1 MNGTTMADD
10 IALRV
15 PLSGVHL
22 IEASAGTGKTF
33 TLTAWL
39 LRLLIEGGVP
49 LPQLLAVTFTRA
61 ATAELRER
69 VRRRLRVAERL
80 LEGAAPENEEA
91 QQTAAII
98 AHAQAHGVAADQL
111 RLRLQAA
118 LLQLDEACIFT
129 IHGFCGRALKEFG
142 FLAGSLNEDGVIDQ
156 ADTIWQQV
164 AEDLWREASATDAA
178 SHANLRE
185 LWDTPDALAASLP
198 RVCDPARQLLP
209 QADAS
214 DLADWLHGLRRNA
227 TQRFADVL
235 AERRQRTQDQ
245 LIEQMWRACH
255 QTRFASAVRQRW
267 PMMLVDEFQDTDPR
281 QWDIFQRIHLAE
293 TEEPESASGLFLI
306 GDPKQAIY
314 RFRGGDLPTYLHAR
328 DFARRAG
335 GEDTLD
341 VNYRSRPAV
350 LRAIE
355 TLFTAS
361 PLPFL
366 DPGIEFHPVQASARN
381 PDDGVRRAGA
391 ASPGLCVHWLP
402 ADPGG
407 KSRRAKEDDTI
418 SAIATCVAEIA
429 AWLNHGELE
438 ENGVRRRVR
447 PNDIAVLVRLNKQ
460 ITLVRD
466 ALARAGIAAASQ
478 SNDSVFRSEAANEVL
493 ALLEAFAHPAD
504 PARLRAAL
512 ATRLLGGTVSQL
524 ERMEADEA
532 QARAW
537 QERIEHA
544 AQTWQQRG
552 PLPALLPF
560 LTGAA
565 AERLSERDGAR
576 LMTDALHLAE
586 LLQAEAGSRHG
597 LHGLLRWFAAQCV
610 ETPAGDELALR
621 LESDTQAVQIVT
633 LHKSKGL
640 EYPIVLLPF
649 TAFDGGGGGNA
660 GVRCVQAQ
668 EDGAA
673 ANYLFKSRGSGKQRE
688 IILGDARH
696 DDRLARNDDAERAE
710 DLRLLYVGLTRA
722 RHALHLVWGCTC
734 DSNDT
739 PLQWLLHGGEKAG
752 RKTDTLQPADMRRRL
767 DELAAASQ
775 GSITVKDITEP
786 PMPPEPLRTH
796 DTAEPI
802 PAARVAT
809 RALPMAGGQYSFSG
823 LRLRHAEVLPARGAD
838 DEFATREGDTDHAV
852 LLRGPDFGNAVH
864 DALEAADFAQWK
876 VPAQIP
882 PTQIDLLRQS
892 LKRRGL
898 PQGSSAV
905 EQTGRLVSAA
915 LTAPLPGELRLCD
928 LPASQRVAEMEFHF
942 RLGVT
947 RLPDLYALLAQ
958 HGYPRSHAQLRSGTI
973 EGLMHGYIDLIYRD
987 ATGMYYVLDYKTNQ
1001 LLDYSAQGCAEAVR
1015 AHDYDLQYLIYLVAL
1030 QRWLRVRKGADY
1042 LPARDLGG
1050 AVYLFLRGRL
1060 NEVEGD
1066 RGLHRDRPPQALIDA
1081 LDALFD
1087 GAAS

>member
-1 MNGTTMADD
+1 MSGTIADD
-10 IALRV
+10 IALRL

-39 LRLLIEGGVP
+39 LRLLLEAGVP

-80 LEGAAPENEEA
+80 LDGGVAEGEEA
-91 QQTAAII
+91 QQTAAILE
-98 AHAQAHGVAADQL
+98 QTRSHGVSSDQL

-129 IHGFCGRALKEFG
+129 IHGFCARALKEFG

-156 ADTIWQQV
+156 AGTIWQQV
-164 AEDLWREASATDAA
+164 AEDLWREASATDPAA
-178 SHANLRE
+178 HAHLRT
-185 LWDTPDALAASLP
+185 LWDAPEALAASLP
-198 RVCDPARQLLP
+198 RLCDSARALLP
-209 QADAS
+209 RADAS
-214 DLADWLHGLRRNA
+214 DLAAWLHALRANA
-227 TQRFADVL
+227 SKRFADAL

-245 LIEQMWRACH
+245 LIEQAWLAC
-255 QTRFASAVRQRW
+255 QQSRFAAAVRQRW

-281 QWDIFQRIHLAE
+281 QWEIFQRIHLAE
-293 TEEPESASGLFLI
+293 TEKQDAGGLFLI

-328 DFARRAG
+328 DFARRVG
-335 GEDTLD
+335 GQDTLD
-341 VNYRSRPAV
+341 VNYRSRASV
-350 LRAIE
+350 LRAVQ

-366 DPGIEFHPVQASARN
+366 DPGIEFHPVQPSARN
-381 PDDGVRRAGA
+381 PDDVLRRDGA
-391 ASPGLCVHWLP
+391 VPPGLRMHWLP
-402 ADPGG
+402 ADAGG
-407 KSRRAKEDDTI
+407 KSRRAKEDDTV
-418 SAIATCVAEIA
+418 SAIAACVAEIA

-438 ENGVRRRVR
+438 ENGIRRRVR
-447 PNDIAVLVRLNKQ
+447 PSDIAVLVRLNKQ

-478 SNDSVFRSEAANEVL
+478 SNDSVFQSDAATEVL
-493 ALLEAFAHPAD
+493 ALLEACAHPAD

-512 ATRLLGGTVSQL
+512 ATRLLGGTASQL
-524 ERMEADEA
+524 ETMEADESL
-532 QARAW
+532 ARDW
-537 QERIEHA
+537 QERIERA

-560 LTGAA
+560 LTGTA
-565 AERLSERDGAR
+565 AERLGERDGAR

-586 LLQAEAGSRHG
+586 LLQAEATSRHG
-597 LHGLLRWFAAQCV
+597 LHGLLRWFAAQCT

-668 EDGAA
+668 EDDGAP
-673 ANYLFKSRGSGKQRE
+673 ANYLYKSRGNGKQRE

-696 DDRLARNDDAERAE
+696 DDRLARNDDADRAE

-722 RHALHLVWGCTC
+722 RHALHLVWGCTH

-752 RKTDTLQPADMRRRL
+752 RKTDKLQPADMRRRI
-767 DELAAASQ
+767 EQLAAASQ
-775 GSITVKDITEP
+775 GSLVVQDIGDP
-786 PMPPEPLRTH
+786 PPPEPLRAH
-796 DTAEPI
+796 AAAEMTP
-802 PAARVAT
+802 PARIAV
-809 RALPMAGGQYSFSG
+809 RALSAAAGQYSFSG

-838 DEFATREGDTDHAV
+838 DELAPDEGNAEEGV

-864 DALEAADFAQWK
+864 DALESVDFAQWG
-876 VPAQIP
+876 VPGQTPSSQAEI
-882 PTQIDLLRQS
+882 LRQS

-898 PQGSSAV
+898 PQSAGAMA
-905 EQTGRLVSAA
+905 QIGRLVSAA
-915 LTAPLPGELRLCD
+915 LTTRLPGDLRLCD

-942 RLGVT
+942 RLGTT
-947 RLPDLYALLAQ
+947 RLSDLYALLAQ
-958 HGYPRSHAQLRSGTI
+958 HGYPRSHTQLRAGTI
-973 EGLMHGYIDLIYRD
+973 EGLMHGYIDLVYRD
-987 ATGMYYVLDYKTNQ
+987 GAGVHYVLDYKTNQ
-1001 LLDYSAQGCAEAVR
+1001 LLDYSAQGCAAAVR

-1042 LPARDLGG
+1042 VPARDLGG
-1050 AVYLFLRGRL
+1050 AVYLFLRGRV
-1060 NEVEGD
+1060 NEVDGE
-1066 RGLHRDRPPQALIDA
+1066 RGVHQDRPPQALIDA

-1087 GAAS
+1087 GAGP